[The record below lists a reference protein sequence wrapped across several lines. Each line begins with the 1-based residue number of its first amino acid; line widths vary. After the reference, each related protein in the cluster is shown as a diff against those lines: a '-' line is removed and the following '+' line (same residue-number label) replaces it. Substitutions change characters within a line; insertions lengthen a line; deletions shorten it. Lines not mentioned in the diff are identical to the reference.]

1 MAEVDKVENY
11 ELSNSYSR
19 TLEKKS
25 FALVD
30 YRIHTN

>member
-19 TLEKKS
+19 TLEKKAL
-25 FALVD
+25 ALVG